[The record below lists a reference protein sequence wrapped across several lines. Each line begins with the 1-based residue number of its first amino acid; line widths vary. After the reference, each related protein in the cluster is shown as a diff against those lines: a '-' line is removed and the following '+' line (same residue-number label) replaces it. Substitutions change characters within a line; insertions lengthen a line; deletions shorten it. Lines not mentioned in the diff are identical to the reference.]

1 MADKRIRYGS
11 NTVVVIALIIG
22 ILVLVNYLS
31 SRRFLRFDLTEDK
44 RYTVTNAT
52 KRVIKNL
59 DDIVTITA
67 YFSTEPAEVNRIR
80 RDVRDVLDEYDAF
93 SQKIK
98 IKFIDP
104 GEFDEAQK
112 QELRFKGIPE
122 MPINVLQDDKM
133 VIANVYWALS
143 VGYSGKEEVLP
154 VVRSASNLEY
164 ELTSTI
170 LKVTT
175 KEAKT
180 IGFLTGHQ
188 EFDINAPTQQ
198 FQHLRGLLD
207 ISGKG
212 QYNLSSV
219 DLKAGEPVDTSVTT
233 LVVAGPKQE
242 LSEREKYEIDQF
254 IMRGGRAIFFID
266 PVTFLQPQTVQ
277 ATPLSTG
284 LNDLLEHYGVKL
296 GNNIVADLKF
306 HGSVL
311 TQSQQGFIRLE
322 QQHPYP
328 YFVKII
334 KNNFSKENAV
344 TSQLES
350 LTLPWTSSLEVLT
363 KEGVIGTALAKTSEF
378 GQSSQGFHS
387 LMPGTP
393 IPNIDTQVYTVAAAL
408 EGKFKSFYAGKEIP
422 PVESAV
428 EDGNEAEDTSSQE
441 ENSEERTTITDSTET
456 QIIVVGTS
464 QFLTQINRNSVDFL
478 LNSLDWLTLGET
490 LIGIRSY
497 TITDRPL
504 RDVSGLEKNFHKI
517 LLHDRHTTSGGSYWT
532 HKVFTKEESK
542 TFGCSLR
549 FRYSPYII
557 DSYSYFWMKLCKIN
571 NLRY

>member
-1 MADKRIRYGS
+1 MADKRIKYGS
-11 NTVVVIALIIG
+11 NTVVVIVLIIG

-31 SRRFLRFDLTEDK
+31 ARRFLRFDLTEDK
-44 RYTVTNAT
+44 RYTVSKAT
-52 KRVIKNL
+52 KNVIKNL

-80 RDVRDVLDEYDAF
+80 RDVRDVLDEFDAF
-93 SQKIK
+93 SQKLK

-104 GEFDEAQK
+104 GEFDETQK
-112 QELRFKGIPE
+112 QELRFKGIQE
-122 MPINVLQDDKM
+122 MPINVLQEDKA
-133 VIANVYWALS
+133 VITNVYWAIS

-154 VVRSASNLEY
+154 VVRSTSNLEY

-175 KEAKT
+175 KDAKT

-188 EFDINAPTQQ
+188 EFDINAQTQAS
-198 FQHLRGLLD
+198 QHLRELLD
-207 ISGKG
+207 INAKG

-219 DLKAGEPVDTSVTT
+219 DLNAGEPVDSSVTT

-254 IMRGGRAIFFID
+254 IMRGGRAIFLID
-266 PVTFLQPQTVQ
+266 PVTMQPQTVQ

-284 LNDLLEHYGVKL
+284 LNDMLEHYGIRL
-296 GNNIVADLKF
+296 GNNIVADLRF
-306 HGSVL
+306 HDNVQL
-311 TQSQQGFIRLE
+311 QQGFVRVV
-322 QQHPYP
+322 QPYP
-328 YFVKII
+328 YFVKIVR
-334 KNNFSKENAV
+334 NNFSKENVV
-344 TSQLES
+344 TSQLET

-363 KEGVIGTALAKTSEF
+363 KEGVMATALAKTSEF
-378 GQSSQGFHS
+378 GQSSQGFYN

-393 IPNIDTQVYTVAAAL
+393 IPNTDTQMYTAAAAL
-408 EGKFKSFYAGKEIP
+408 EGKFKSFYAEKEIP
-422 PVESAV
+422 PVESV
-428 EDGNEAEDTSSQE
+428 LEDGEAAEDSSTQE
-441 ENSEERTTITDSTET
+441 ENTEERTTITDSTET

-464 QFLTQINRNSVDFL
+464 QFLTQLNRNSVDFL

-504 RDVSGLEKNFHKI
+504 KDVSGIVKNFIKYFCMI
-517 LLHDRHTTSGGSYWT
+517 GIPLFVVIIGLIWYLLRRRVKRLVGAYGSD
-532 HKVFTKEESK
+532 V
-542 TFGCSLR
+542 LR
-549 FRYSPYII
+549 T
-557 DSYSYFWMKLCKIN
+557 L
-571 NLRY
+571 

>member
-1 MADKRIRYGS
+1 MADKRIKYGS

-31 SRRFLRFDLTEDK
+31 TRRFLRFDLTEDK
-44 RYTVTNAT
+44 RYTVSKAT
-52 KRVIKNL
+52 KNVIKDL

-93 SQKIK
+93 SQKLK

-104 GEFDEAQK
+104 GEFDETQK

-122 MPINVLQDDKM
+122 MPINVRQEDKV
-133 VIANVYWALS
+133 VIANVYMALS

-154 VVRSASNLEY
+154 AVSSASNLEY

-188 EFDINAPTQQ
+188 EFDINAPTQESQ
-198 FQHLRGLLD
+198 YLRELLD
-207 ISGKG
+207 INAKG

-233 LVVAGPKQE
+233 VVVAGPKQE
-242 LSEREKYEIDQF
+242 LSERDKYEIDQF
-254 IMRGGRAIFFID
+254 IMRGGRAIFLID
-266 PVTFLQPQTVQ
+266 PITRQPQTLQ

-296 GNNIVADLKF
+296 GNNIVADLRF
-306 HGSVL
+306 HDNIRL
-311 TQSQQGFIRLE
+311 QSQQGFMRVVI
-322 QQHPYP
+322 QPYP
-328 YFVKII
+328 YFVRIV
-334 KNNFSKENAV
+334 KNNFSKENAI
-344 TSQLES
+344 TSQLETLS
-350 LTLPWTSSLEVLT
+350 LPLTSSLEVLT
-363 KEGVIGTALAKTSEF
+363 KEAVMATTLAKTSEY
-378 GQSSQGFHS
+378 GQSSQGFYN

-393 IPNIDTQVYTVAAAL
+393 IPNTDTQVYTVAAAL
-408 EGKFKSFYAGKEIP
+408 EGKFKSFYAEKEIP
-422 PVESAV
+422 PVESTV
-428 EDGNEAEDTSSQE
+428 ENGSEAEDSSSQE
-441 ENSEERTTITDSTET
+441 ENTEKRMTITDSAET

-464 QFLTQINRNSVDFL
+464 QFLTQLDRNSVDFL

-497 TITDRPL
+497 TITDRPIEE
-504 RDVSGLEKNFHKI
+504 VSGIVKNLIKYFCMI
-517 LLHDRHTTSGGSYWT
+517 GIPLLVVIIGLIRYLLRRRVKRLVGAYGSD
-532 HKVFTKEESK
+532 V
-542 TFGCSLR
+542 LR
-549 FRYSPYII
+549 T
-557 DSYSYFWMKLCKIN
+557 L
-571 NLRY
+571 

>member
-44 RYTVTNAT
+44 RYTVTKAT
-52 KRVIKNL
+52 KNVIKNL

-67 YFSTEPAEVNRIR
+67 YFSTEPAEANQIR

-93 SQKIK
+93 SQKLK

-104 GEFDEAQK
+104 GEFDETQK

-122 MPINVLQDDKM
+122 MPMNVLQRDKV
-133 VIANVYWALS
+133 VIANVYRALS
-143 VGYSGKEEVLP
+143 IGYSGKEEVLP
-154 VVRSASNLEY
+154 DVRSASNLEY

-188 EFDINAPTQQ
+188 EFDINAPTQEL
-198 FQHLRGLLD
+198 QHLRGLLD
-207 ISGKG
+207 ISTKG

-233 LVVAGPKQE
+233 LVVAGPKQA

-254 IMRGGRAIFFID
+254 IMRGGRSIFLID
-266 PVTFLQPQTVQ
+266 PVSLQPQTVQ
-277 ATPLSTG
+277 ATPLNTG

-296 GNNIVADLKF
+296 GNNIVADLRF
-306 HGSVL
+306 HDNV
-311 TQSQQGFIRLE
+311 QVQQGFVRVVR
-322 QQHPYP
+322 PYP

-334 KNNFSKENAV
+334 NNNFSKENAV

-428 EDGNEAEDTSSQE
+428 EDGDETEDTSSQE
-441 ENSEERTTITDSTET
+441 ENTEERTTITDSAET
-456 QIIVVGTS
+456 QIIVVGSS

-504 RDVSGLEKNFHKI
+504 RDISGIEKNFIKYFCMIGIPLLVVLIGLIRYLLRRRVKRLVAAYGSDI
-517 LLHDRHTTSGGSYWT
+517 LRTL
-532 HKVFTKEESK
+532 
-542 TFGCSLR
+542 
-549 FRYSPYII
+549 
-557 DSYSYFWMKLCKIN
+557 
-571 NLRY
+571 

>member
-1 MADKRIRYGS
+1 MADKRIKYGS
-11 NTVVVIALIIG
+11 NTVIVIALIIG

-31 SRRFLRFDLTEDK
+31 TRRFLRFDLTEDK
-44 RYTVTNAT
+44 RYTVSKAT
-52 KRVIKNL
+52 KNVIKDL

-80 RDVRDVLDEYDAF
+80 RDVRDVLDEFDAF
-93 SQKIK
+93 SQKLK

-104 GEFDEAQK
+104 GEFDETQK
-112 QELRFKGIPE
+112 QELRFKGIQE
-122 MPINVLQDDKM
+122 MPINVLQEDKA
-133 VIANVYWALS
+133 VITNVYWAIS

-154 VVRSASNLEY
+154 VVRSTLNLEY

-188 EFDINAPTQQ
+188 EFDINAPTQESQ
-198 FQHLRGLLD
+198 YLRELLD
-207 ISGKG
+207 INAKG

-219 DLKAGEPVDTSVTT
+219 DVKAGEPVDTSVTT

-254 IMRGGRAIFFID
+254 IMRGGRAILLID
-266 PVTFLQPQTVQ
+266 PVTIQPPAQ

-296 GNNIVADLKF
+296 GNNIVADLRF
-306 HGSVL
+306 HESVRL
-311 TQSQQGFIRLE
+311 DQGFMRVI
-322 QQHPYP
+322 QPYP
-328 YFVKII
+328 YFVKIV
-334 KNNFSKENAV
+334 KNNFSEENAI
-344 TSQLES
+344 TSQLET

-363 KEGVIGTALAKTSEF
+363 KEGVKATALAKTSEY
-378 GQSSQGFHS
+378 GKSSQGFYN

-393 IPNIDTQVYTVAAAL
+393 IPNTDTQMYTVAAAL
-408 EGKFKSFYAGKEIP
+408 EGKFKSFYAEREIP

-428 EDGNEAEDTSSQE
+428 ENGDEAEDSSSQE
-441 ENSEERTTITDSTET
+441 ENTEERTTITDSTET

-464 QFLTQINRNSVDFL
+464 QFLTQLNRNSVDFL

-504 RDVSGLEKNFHKI
+504 NDVSGIVKNLIKYFCMIGIPLLVVIIGLIRYLLRRRVKRLVAAYGSDI
-517 LLHDRHTTSGGSYWT
+517 LRTL
-532 HKVFTKEESK
+532 
-542 TFGCSLR
+542 
-549 FRYSPYII
+549 
-557 DSYSYFWMKLCKIN
+557 
-571 NLRY
+571 

>member
-1 MADKRIRYGS
+1 MSDKRLKYGS

-22 ILVLVNYLS
+22 ILVLINYLS
-31 SRRFLRFDLTEDK
+31 ARRFLRFDLTEDK
-44 RYTVTNAT
+44 RYTVSKAT
-52 KRVIKNL
+52 KNVINSL
-59 DDIVTITA
+59 DDIVMITA

-80 RDVRDVLDEYDAF
+80 RDIRDVLDEYDAF
-93 SQKIK
+93 SQKLK

-104 GEFDEAQK
+104 GEFDDTQK

-122 MPINVLQDDKM
+122 VPINVLQKDKA
-133 VIANVYWALS
+133 VIANVYMALS

-154 VVRSASNLEY
+154 VVRSTSNLEY

-180 IGFLTGHQ
+180 IGFLTGHD
-188 EFDINAPTQQ
+188 EFDINAPTQE
-198 FQHLRGLLD
+198 FQHLRELLD
-207 ISGKG
+207 KSAKG

-219 DLKAGEPVDTSVTT
+219 DLKAGEPVNPTVTT
-233 LVVAGPKQE
+233 LVVAGPKQA

-254 IMRGGRAIFFID
+254 IMRGGRAIFLID
-266 PVTFLQPQTVQ
+266 PVIMQPQTVQ

-296 GNNIVADLKF
+296 GNNIVADLRF
-306 HGSVL
+306 HDSVQL
-311 TQSQQGFIRLE
+311 QQGFVRVV
-322 QQHPYP
+322 QPYP
-328 YFVKII
+328 YFVKIA

-344 TSQLES
+344 TSQLEA

-363 KEGVIGTALAKTSEF
+363 KEGVIATPLAKTSEF
-378 GQSSQGFHS
+378 GQSSQGFYN

-393 IPNIDTQVYTVAAAL
+393 IPNTDTQVYTVAAAL
-408 EGKFKSFYAGKEIP
+408 GGKFKSFYADKDIP
-422 PVESAV
+422 PATSAA
-428 EDGNEAEDTSSQE
+428 GNGDEGEGTSSQA
-441 ENSEERTTITDSTET
+441 ENTEGRTTITDSAET

-497 TITDRPL
+497 TITDRPIK
-504 RDVSGLEKNFHKI
+504 DVSGIEKNFIKYFCMIGIPLLVVLIGLIRYLLSRRVKRLVAAYGSDI
-517 LLHDRHTTSGGSYWT
+517 LRTL
-532 HKVFTKEESK
+532 
-542 TFGCSLR
+542 
-549 FRYSPYII
+549 
-557 DSYSYFWMKLCKIN
+557 
-571 NLRY
+571 

>member
-1 MADKRIRYGS
+1 MADKRIKYGS

-31 SRRFLRFDLTEDK
+31 TRRFLRFDLTEDK
-44 RYTVTNAT
+44 RYTVSKAT
-52 KRVIKNL
+52 KNVIKEL

-93 SQKIK
+93 SQKLK

-104 GEFDEAQK
+104 GEFDDTQK

-122 MPINVLQDDKM
+122 MPINVRQEDKV
-133 VIANVYWALS
+133 VIANVYMALS
-143 VGYSGKEEVLP
+143 VGYGGKEEVIP
-154 VVRSASNLEY
+154 VVRSTSNLEY

-175 KEAKT
+175 KYTKT

-188 EFDINAPTQQ
+188 EFDINAQTQESQ
-198 FQHLRGLLD
+198 YLRELLD
-207 ISGKG
+207 INAKG

-219 DLKAGEPVDTSVTT
+219 DVKAGEPVAPSVTT

-254 IMRGGRAIFFID
+254 IMRGGRAIFLID
-266 PVTFLQPQTVQ
+266 PVTMQPQTVQ

-284 LNDLLEHYGVKL
+284 LNDMLEHYGIRL
-296 GNNIVADLKF
+296 GNNIVADLRF
-306 HGSVL
+306 HDNVRL
-311 TQSQQGFIRLE
+311 DQGFMRVI
-322 QQHPYP
+322 QPYP
-328 YFVKII
+328 YFVKVV

-363 KEGVIGTALAKTSEF
+363 KEGVIATPLAKTSEY
-378 GQSSQGFHS
+378 GKSSQGFYN

-393 IPNIDTQVYTVAAAL
+393 IPNTDTQMYTVAAAL
-408 EGKFKSFYAGKEIP
+408 EGKFKSFYAEKETP
-422 PVESAV
+422 PVESV
-428 EDGNEAEDTSSQE
+428 LEDRDEAEDSASQE
-441 ENSEERTTITDSTET
+441 ENTEESTTITDSTET

-464 QFLTQINRNSVDFL
+464 QFLIQLNRSSVDFL

-497 TITDRPL
+497 TITDRPIEE
-504 RDVSGLEKNFHKI
+504 VSGIVKNLIKYFCMIGIPLLVVIIGLIRYLLRRRVKRLVAAYGSDI
-517 LLHDRHTTSGGSYWT
+517 LRTL
-532 HKVFTKEESK
+532 
-542 TFGCSLR
+542 
-549 FRYSPYII
+549 
-557 DSYSYFWMKLCKIN
+557 
-571 NLRY
+571 

>member
-22 ILVLVNYLS
+22 ILILVNYLS

-44 RYTVTNAT
+44 RYTVSKAT
-52 KRVIKNL
+52 KDVIKNL

-67 YFSTEPAEVNRIR
+67 YFSTEPAEANRIR

-93 SQKIK
+93 SQKLK

-104 GEFDEAQK
+104 SEFDETQK

-122 MPINVLQDDKM
+122 MQMNVLQRDKV
-133 VIANVYWALS
+133 VIANVYRALS
-143 VGYSGKEEVLP
+143 IGYSGKEEVLP
-154 VVRSASNLEY
+154 DVRSASNLEY

-188 EFDINAPTQQ
+188 EFDINAPTQELQ
-198 FQHLRGLLD
+198 YLRELLD
-207 ISGKG
+207 ISRKG

-219 DLKAGEPVDTSVTT
+219 DLKAGEPVDTSITT
-233 LVVAGPKQE
+233 LVVAGPKQA

-254 IMRGGRAIFFID
+254 IMRGGRAIFLID
-266 PVTFLQPQTVQ
+266 PVTLQPQTLQ

-296 GNNIVADLKF
+296 GNNIVADLRF
-306 HGSVL
+306 HDSV
-311 TQSQQGFIRLE
+311 QVQQGFVRVV
-322 QQHPYP
+322 QPYP
-328 YFVKII
+328 YFVKINR
-334 KNNFSKENAV
+334 NNFSNENAV
-344 TSQLES
+344 TSQLEA

-363 KEGVIGTALAKTSEF
+363 KEGIKGTALAKTSEF

-393 IPNIDTQVYTVAAAL
+393 IPNIDTKVYTVSAAL

-422 PVESAV
+422 PIESA
-428 EDGNEAEDTSSQE
+428 EADGDNTEDTSTQE
-441 ENSEERTTITDSTET
+441 DNTEERPTISDGTET

-504 RDVSGLEKNFHKI
+504 RNVSGIEKNFIKYFCMIGIPLLVVLIGLIRYLLRRRVKRLVAAYGSDI
-517 LLHDRHTTSGGSYWT
+517 LRTL
-532 HKVFTKEESK
+532 
-542 TFGCSLR
+542 
-549 FRYSPYII
+549 
-557 DSYSYFWMKLCKIN
+557 
-571 NLRY
+571 

>member
-1 MADKRIRYGS
+1 MADKRIKYGS

-31 SRRFLRFDLTEDK
+31 TRRFLRFDLTEDK
-44 RYTVTNAT
+44 RYTVSKAT
-52 KRVIKNL
+52 RNVIKEL

-93 SQKIK
+93 SQKLK

-104 GEFDEAQK
+104 GEFDDTQK

-122 MPINVLQDDKM
+122 MPINVRQEDKV
-133 VIANVYWALS
+133 VIANVYMAFS
-143 VGYSGKEEVLP
+143 VGYGGKEEVIP
-154 VVRSASNLEY
+154 VVRSTSNLEY

-188 EFDINAPTQQ
+188 EFDINAPTQE
-198 FQHLRGLLD
+198 FQYLRELLD
-207 ISGKG
+207 INGKG
-212 QYNLSSV
+212 QYNISSV
-219 DLKAGEPVDTSVTT
+219 DLTGGEPVDTSVTT

-254 IMRGGRAIFFID
+254 IMRGGRVIFLID
-266 PVTFLQPQTVQ
+266 PITRQPQTLQ
-277 ATPLSTG
+277 ATPLNTG

-296 GNNIVADLKF
+296 GNNIVADLRF
-306 HGSVL
+306 HDNITL
-311 TQSQQGFIRLE
+311 QSQQGFRRVII
-322 QQHPYP
+322 QPYP
-328 YFVKII
+328 YFVRIV
-334 KNNFSKENAV
+334 KNNFSIENVV
-344 TSQLES
+344 TSQLET

-363 KEGVIGTALAKTSEF
+363 KEGVTVTALAKTSEF
-378 GQSSQGFHS
+378 GQRSQGFYN

-393 IPNIDTQVYTVAAAL
+393 IPNTDTQVYTVAAAL
-408 EGKFKSFYAGKEIP
+408 EGKFKSFYAEKEIP
-422 PVESAV
+422 PAESAA
-428 EDGNEAEDTSSQE
+428 ENGEEAEDSSSQA
-441 ENSEERTTITDSTET
+441 ENTEERTTITDSTET

-464 QFLTQINRNSVDFL
+464 QFFTPLNRSSVDFL

-497 TITDRPL
+497 TITDRPIK
-504 RDVSGLEKNFHKI
+504 DVSGIVKNLIKYSCMI
-517 LLHDRHTTSGGSYWT
+517 GIPLLVVIIGLIRYLLRRRVKRLVGAYGSD
-532 HKVFTKEESK
+532 V
-542 TFGCSLR
+542 LR
-549 FRYSPYII
+549 T
-557 DSYSYFWMKLCKIN
+557 L
-571 NLRY
+571 

>member
-1 MADKRIRYGS
+1 MTDKRIKYGS
-11 NTVVVIALIIG
+11 NTVVVIALIIS

-31 SRRFLRFDLTEDK
+31 ARRFLRFDLTEDK
-44 RYTVTNAT
+44 RYTVSKAT
-52 KRVIKNL
+52 KNVIKDL

-93 SQKIK
+93 SQKLK

-104 GEFDEAQK
+104 GEFDDAQK

-122 MPINVLQDDKM
+122 MPINVLQKDKA
-133 VIANVYWALS
+133 VIANVYMALS
-143 VGYSGKEEVLP
+143 VGYGGKEEVLP
-154 VVRSASNLEY
+154 VVRSTSNLEY
-164 ELTSTI
+164 KLTSTI

-175 KEAKT
+175 KDAKT

-188 EFDINAPTQQ
+188 EFDINAPTQE
-198 FQHLRGLLD
+198 FQHLRESLD
-207 ISGKG
+207 INAKG
-212 QYNLSSV
+212 QYNLNSV
-219 DLKAGEPVDTSVTT
+219 DLKTGESVDTSITT

-254 IMRGGRAIFFID
+254 IMRGGRVIFLID
-266 PVTFLQPQTVQ
+266 PVTMQPQTVQ

-284 LNDLLEHYGVKL
+284 LNDMLEYYGVRL
-296 GNNIVADLKF
+296 GNNIVADLRF
-306 HGSVL
+306 HDNVQL
-311 TQSQQGFIRLE
+311 QQGFVRVV
-322 QQHPYP
+322 QPYP
-328 YFVKII
+328 YFVKIV
-334 KNNFSKENAV
+334 KNNFSKENAI
-344 TSQLES
+344 TSQLET

-363 KEGVIGTALAKTSEF
+363 KDGIIATALAKTSEF
-378 GQSSQGFHS
+378 GQSSQGFYN

-393 IPNIDTQVYTVAAAL
+393 IPNTDTQMYTVAAAL
-408 EGKFKSFYAGKEIP
+408 EGKFKSFYAEKEIP

-428 EDGNEAEDTSSQE
+428 ENRVEAEDSSSQKENTE
-441 ENSEERTTITDSTET
+441 EKTTITDSTET

-464 QFLTQINRNSVDFL
+464 QFLTQLNQNSVDFL

-504 RDVSGLEKNFHKI
+504 IDVSGIEKSFIKYFCMIGIPLLVVIIGLIRYLLRRRVKRLVAAYGSDI
-517 LLHDRHTTSGGSYWT
+517 LRTL
-532 HKVFTKEESK
+532 
-542 TFGCSLR
+542 
-549 FRYSPYII
+549 
-557 DSYSYFWMKLCKIN
+557 
-571 NLRY
+571 

>member
-1 MADKRIRYGS
+1 MVDKRIRYGS

-31 SRRFLRFDLTEDK
+31 TRRFLRFDLTEDK
-44 RYTVTNAT
+44 RYTVSKAT
-52 KRVIKNL
+52 KNVIKEL

-93 SQKIK
+93 SQKLK

-104 GEFDEAQK
+104 GEFDETQK
-112 QELRFKGIPE
+112 QELRFKGIQE
-122 MPINVLQDDKM
+122 MPINVLQKDKA
-133 VIANVYWALS
+133 VLTNVYWAIS
-143 VGYSGKEEVLP
+143 VGYGGKEEVIP
-154 VVRSASNLEY
+154 VVRSTFNLEY

-188 EFDINAPTQQ
+188 ELDINGQTQE
-198 FQHLRGLLD
+198 FQQLRELLD
-207 ISGKG
+207 INGKG

-219 DLKAGEPVDTSVTT
+219 DLTAGEPVDTSVTT
-233 LVVAGPKQE
+233 LVVAGPKQA

-254 IMRGGRAIFFID
+254 IMRGGRAIFLID
-266 PVTFLQPQTVQ
+266 PVTMQPQTLQ

-284 LNDLLEHYGVKL
+284 LNEMLEHYGIRL
-296 GNNIVADLKF
+296 GNNIVADLRF
-306 HGSVL
+306 HDNVQL
-311 TQSQQGFIRLE
+311 QQGFVRFV
-322 QQHPYP
+322 QPYP
-328 YFVKII
+328 YFVKIAR
-334 KNNFSKENAV
+334 NNFSKENVV
-344 TSQLES
+344 TSQLET

-363 KEGVIGTALAKTSEF
+363 REGVKETALAKTSEY
-378 GQSSQGFHS
+378 GQSSQGFYN

-393 IPNIDTQVYTVAAAL
+393 IPNTDTQVYTVAVAL
-408 EGKFKSFYAGKEIP
+408 EGKFKSFYAEKEIP
-422 PVESAV
+422 PAESAV
-428 EDGNEAEDTSSQE
+428 DNGDEAEDSSSQE
-441 ENSEERTTITDSTET
+441 ENTEESTTITDSTET

-464 QFLTQINRNSVDFL
+464 QFLTQLNRDSVDFL

-497 TITDRPL
+497 TITDRPIE
-504 RDVSGLEKNFHKI
+504 DVSGLVKNFIKYSCMIGIPLLVVIIGLIRYLLRRRVKRLVGAYGSDI
-517 LLHDRHTTSGGSYWT
+517 LRTL
-532 HKVFTKEESK
+532 
-542 TFGCSLR
+542 
-549 FRYSPYII
+549 
-557 DSYSYFWMKLCKIN
+557 
-571 NLRY
+571 